1 MPAKTGN
8 TTTQQKQVAKAFAA
22 FWADKGDEKQET
34 SLFWIDLLQN
44 VLGIDNPAKYI
55 EFEKR
60 VKLQHTSFIDAY
72 IPATKVLIE
81 QKSAKI
87 DLHRV
92 YEQSDGAMLTP
103 YEQAKR
109 YVGEM
114 RASEKPR
121 WIVVQLSGVFGL
133 RPRETWHRSRTNIF
147 ERS

>member
-1 MPAKTGN
+1 MTPTEQTKA
-8 TTTQQKQVAKAFAA
+8 AAAFAE
-22 FWADKGDEKQET
+22 FWDGKGDEKQET
-34 SLFWIDLLQN
+34 SRFWIDLLQN

-60 VKLQHTSFIDAY
+60 VKLSHTSFIDAY
-72 IPATKVLIE
+72 IPDTKVLIE
-81 QKSAKI
+81 QKGAKV

-114 RASEKPR
+114 KASEKPR
-121 WIVVQLSGVFGL
+121 WIVVSNFQEFLVYDLEKPGNE
-133 RPRETWHRSRTNIF
+133 PEQIF
-147 ERS
+147 LKDLEK